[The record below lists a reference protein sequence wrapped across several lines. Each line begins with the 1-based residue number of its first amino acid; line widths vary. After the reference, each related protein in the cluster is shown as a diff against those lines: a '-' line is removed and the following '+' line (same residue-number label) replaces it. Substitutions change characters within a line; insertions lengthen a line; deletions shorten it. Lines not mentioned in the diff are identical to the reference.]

1 MEMVVTDLR
10 FLLDGIRE
18 EREKEK
24 ITKGEASR
32 RVVAKGFMDL
42 LSGEGARVLEP
53 GRGKYFC
60 AEIMGS
66 PVAISPFGSH
76 EGFWDKVSN
85 GIRSLYAKYG
95 CRWGLYCLSCRRREE
110 SGLKGTTMTVMYFVI
125 ASL

>member
-32 RVVAKGFMDL
+32 RVAKGFMDL
-42 LSGEGARVLEP
+42 LAGEGARVLEP
-53 GRGKYFC
+53 GRGNYFC

-95 CRWGLYCLSCRRREE
+95 CRWGGCIVYPAGEE
-110 SGLKGTTMTVMYFVI
+110 R
-125 ASL
+125 SLD